1 MRLFVPFAERKSHPE
16 PVEIDA
22 KKIVLT
28 GTLIWVLVFIV
39 LAALYPALADAGL
52 QWWLHT
58 AGVGILLGIV
68 GLIMIRKR

>member
-1 MRLFVPFAERKSHPE
+1 MKLFVPFAERKSHPQA
-16 PVEIDA
+16 VDVNA
-22 KKIVLT
+22 KKVVLG
-28 GTLIWVLVFIV
+28 GTLIWVLIFIV
-39 LAALYPALADAGL
+39 LAALYPTLTDSGL

>member
-1 MRLFVPFAERKSHPE
+1 MRVFVPFSKRKSHPE
-16 PVEIDA
+16 PVDVDA
-22 KKIVLT
+22 KKVVLV
-28 GTLIWVLVFIV
+28 GTLIWVLLFVV
-39 LAALYPALADAGL
+39 LLALYPTLADSGL